1 MIACLLI
8 PHFAAAVECWLDPAL
23 ARVPLVISQ
32 ATQAAARVVAVSGE
46 AAACG
51 IVPGMSLTQAQSLC
65 PQARIMPAKPGQYQ
79 ATLAE
84 IVSLLAAVTPKV
96 EPDTGPAAALIYADL
111 GDISGGAP
119 LDLAGSISQAIQT
132 QLHLTPALGLATG
145 KFPAYMAASSIGLKR
160 ALLIAPGQE
169 SGFLA
174 PIPVTALPLDPE
186 LARRFNL
193 LGLRALG
200 QLATL
205 PAGAVLT
212 QFGRYGQ
219 WLQRLAQGRDD
230 RPVLPYQAQP
240 TEQITRQ
247 LDGPVADRLILTA
260 LAQAIA
266 GELAQRLVTRG
277 YVSQGLTLI
286 LHLEDDT
293 QWQKQLNLRQATNC
307 PRRLARHLAALIESV
322 RISQGVVALTVKL
335 SGLSPASPKQL
346 DLFINLTLSRQEQN
360 FEALLPGF
368 LARYGADCFYDTALT
383 NPLAHLPEQRFQ
395 LRGAVGRCPVYGRLV
410 CRSRFNTTRS

>member
-1 MIACLLI
+1 
-8 PHFAAAVECWLDPAL
+8 
-23 ARVPLVISQ
+23 
-32 ATQAAARVVAVSGE
+32 
-46 AAACG
+46 
-51 IVPGMSLTQAQSLC
+51 
-65 PQARIMPAKPGQYQ
+65 
-79 ATLAE
+79 
-84 IVSLLAAVTPKV
+84 
-96 EPDTGPAAALIYADL
+96 
-111 GDISGGAP
+111 
-119 LDLAGSISQAIQT
+119 
-132 QLHLTPALGLATG
+132 
-145 KFPAYMAASSIGLKR
+145 MAASSIGLKR

-174 PIPVTALPLDPE
+174 PIPVSALPLDPE
-186 LARRFNL
+186 LARRFHL

-212 QFGRYGQ
+212 QFGSYGQ

-247 LDGPVADRLILTA
+247 LDGPVADQLILTA

-293 QWQKQLNLRQATNC
+293 QWQKQINLRQATNC
-307 PRRLARHLAALIESV
+307 PRLLARHLAALIESV

-335 SGLSPASPKQL
+335 TGLSPASPKQF
-346 DLFINLTLSRQEQN
+346 DLFINPTLSRQEQN

-368 LARYGADCFYDTALT
+368 LARYGADCFYDLALT
-383 NPLAHLPEQRFQ
+383 NPLAYLPEQRFQ
-395 LRGAVGRCPVYGRLV
+395 LREAGGR
-410 CRSRFNTTRS
+410 